1 MIFFNIFN
9 IFNLGLKPKAKI
21 SVVPLG
27 LWGMGFELL
36 HLWCSWV
43 ETQGNGIGRP
53 AGTLG
58 VITRI
63 TKSHRDDR
71 YHNFGIHSDEI
82 KEKQAIKVP

>member
-9 IFNLGLKPKAKI
+9 IFNP
-21 SVVPLG
+21 
-27 LWGMGFELL
+27 
-36 HLWCSWV
+36 WV
-43 ETQGNGIGRP
+43 ETQGDYIGRP
-53 AGTLG
+53 AGTFG

-71 YHNFGIHSDEI
+71 YYNFGIHPDEV